1 MSEQNLVKVTNE
13 ARDRNSAKQ
22 VYRDD
27 MMVELSN
34 LEEFHKLLGEYINT
48 AKATL
53 QGEVSFLAID
63 RHDALVEEA
72 KPLKETLSKLRRTMV
87 ERAKLLLKGRQ

>member
-1 MSEQNLVKVTNE
+1 MNTNEQTFVKVT
-13 ARDRNSAKQ
+13 DRNTAKQ

-27 MMVELSN
+27 MQRELSE
-34 LEEFHKLLGEYINT
+34 LEALHIKLGEYINT

-63 RHDALVEEA
+63 RHDSLVEET
-72 KPLKETLSKLRRTMV
+72 KGLKGTLASLRRIMT
-87 ERAKLLLKGRQ
+87 ERAKFLLKGRQ